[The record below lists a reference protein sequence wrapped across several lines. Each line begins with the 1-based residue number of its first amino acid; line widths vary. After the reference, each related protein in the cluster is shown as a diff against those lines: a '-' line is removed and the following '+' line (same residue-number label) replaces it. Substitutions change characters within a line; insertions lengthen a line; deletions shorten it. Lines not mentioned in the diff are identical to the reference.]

1 MDSIYTRTATAAP
14 NTKEITMEIPTF
26 LRIYKDG
33 TIERL
38 QESPMVPPTLEDPT
52 TATSSK
58 DVVISNNPLISAR
71 LYLPK
76 LTPTH
81 ENNLNK
87 VPILVY
93 FHGGGFFFESAFSQL
108 HHKYTNLFVSVTHV
122 LVVSVEYRLAPETPL
137 PAAYDDCWEALKW
150 VARNKTEAWLMKHG
164 DLNRVFIGG
173 DSAGANI
180 VHSMAMRAGVEALP
194 CGVKVYG
201 AFVSHPYFYGS
212 KAIGSEAV
220 AGHEESVSFVVWN
233 FVYPSAPGGVDNP
246 MINPLVHGA
255 SGLAGIGCCKLLV
268 CTAERD
274 ELRDRA
280 ILYYEAVKE
289 SGWQG
294 EVELFQVEDEDHVF
308 HIHHPQTENAFKM
321 LKRFADFLRN

>member
-1 MDSIYTRTATAAP
+1 MVSPNSTP
-14 NTKEITMEIPTF
+14 NTKEITTEIPTL
-26 LRIYKDG
+26 LRVYNDG

-38 QESPMVPPTLEDPT
+38 QDSPIVPPTLEDPT

-76 LTPTH
+76 LIPTH

-93 FHGGGFFFESAFSQL
+93 FHGGGFFFESAFNQI
-108 HHKYTNLFVSVTHV
+108 HHNYFNWFVSVTHV

-150 VARNKTEAWLMKHG
+150 VTTNNTDPWLINHG

-180 VHSMAMRAGVEALP
+180 VHNIAMRAGVESLP
-194 CGVKVYG
+194 CGVKVLG
-201 AFVSHPYFYGS
+201 AFLSHPYFYSS
-212 KAIGSEAV
+212 KPIGSEPV
-220 AGHEESVSFVVWN
+220 AGHEKSVPFVVWN

-246 MINPLVHGA
+246 MINPLVSGA
-255 SGLAGIGCCKLLV
+255 PSLAGLGCSKLLL
-268 CTAERD
+268 CTAEKD
-274 ELRDRA
+274 MMTNRA
-280 ILYYEAVKE
+280 VLYYEAVKK

-294 EVELFQVEDEDHVF
+294 EVELFNVEGEGHAF
-308 HIHHPQTENAFKM
+308 HIHSPESENAKRM
-321 LKRFADFLRN
+321 LKRFADFLNKCN